1 MSTTKL
7 KELVAKEKSEVVNHD
22 FMQLMKSGNIN
33 PELYAIYLWNQLKRY
48 QMVEDCADQENLF
61 DGIEDLKRYNAIRDD
76 FEEIWYDQLGKKRAP
91 EGYLQNTS
99 QYMKHVREILK
110 DEIADSLQIQAH
122 IYALHL
128 ADIEK
133 GQDFKDQVPGASR
146 YHTFNF
152 DIENMKNIVS
162 GRCTDEM
169 AEEANAVFD
178 YNEKILDDL
187 WALDI
192 PKFK

>member
-61 DGIEDLKRYNAIRDD
+61 DGIEDVKRYNAIRDD

-91 EGYLQNTS
+91 
-99 QYMKHVREILK
+99 
-110 DEIADSLQIQAH
+110 
-122 IYALHL
+122 
-128 ADIEK
+128 
-133 GQDFKDQVPGASR
+133 
-146 YHTFNF
+146 
-152 DIENMKNIVS
+152 
-162 GRCTDEM
+162 
-169 AEEANAVFD
+169 
-178 YNEKILDDL
+178 
-187 WALDI
+187 
-192 PKFK
+192 